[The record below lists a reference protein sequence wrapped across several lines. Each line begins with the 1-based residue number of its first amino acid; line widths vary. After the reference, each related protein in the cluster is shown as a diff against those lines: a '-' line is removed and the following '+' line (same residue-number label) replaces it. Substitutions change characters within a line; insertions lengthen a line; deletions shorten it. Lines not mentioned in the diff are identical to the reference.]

1 MDKLGV
7 EVRME
12 EADAE
17 APVFETCDKIIVA
30 AGAKPVVPPI
40 PGIDGKI
47 VLDVVNVHKNL
58 DKITGKNIVI
68 CGGGLSGA
76 DLALELQTEF
86 DKQCTI
92 IEMRLPRK

>member
-1 MDKLGV
+1 M
-7 EVRME
+7 
-12 EADAE
+12 
-17 APVFETCDKIIVA
+17 
-30 AGAKPVVPPI
+30 
-40 PGIDGKI
+40 
-47 VLDVVNVHKNL
+47 NVHKNL

-92 IEMRLPRK
+92 IEMRDEIAPEVVFINGIASE